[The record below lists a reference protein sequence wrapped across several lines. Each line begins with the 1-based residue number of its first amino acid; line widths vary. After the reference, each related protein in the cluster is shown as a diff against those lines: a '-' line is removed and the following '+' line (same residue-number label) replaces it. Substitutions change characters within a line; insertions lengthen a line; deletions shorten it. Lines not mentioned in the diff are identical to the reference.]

1 MINKITSTDD
11 ISEYLKSLNTNVSDI
26 KKHLTNNTTWF
37 NFYPDITP
45 NWWVYREQARV
56 LNQVY
61 KVTDTLKKLNNY
73 FPVFAHISL
82 DDPKLVAFTPDVNCG
97 ESDKQVRISI
107 GKLLSKYLPV
117 LSQKA
122 IQDAITDHESEL
134 NPEILWASGEE
145 LTDIYKNQMGGIGA
159 CMSKNH
165 WVVHPTVAYHTD
177 EIKLAYLKKGSN
189 IVARTLVYEPKDKS
203 KKVFIRMYPSGH
215 ALEKHLKDLGYT
227 PGDFIGAKL
236 NTVNLANN
244 KYAMPYLDGNND
256 LGRAYYSS
264 IALIDNQITV
274 LNPAQIKAINSLY
287 PSNSYYT
294 SSHTADGTVTL
305 KNVVSKLFIQKCA
318 ISNKTYSLL
327 TAENTVAVF
336 CNNKEGLAL
345 SSELP
350 STWLSGKALNGNSL
364 YSHPTNIFNVDG
376 QLRVSSVKE
385 LTDQGY
391 KQLDKELYPNLSEH
405 WFNSPR
411 ITTSG
416 KNIKPSD
423 AFFVY
428 HYDGKNNVTHVYHPL
443 EIKVRQFY
451 KLACGNYCTKDSKHL
466 VTTSGKK
473 VLPNVNTFYTC
484 IDNTYSIRRPKY
496 SVVKYE
502 QVFYS
507 NDSDQLNS
515 WILENEHEIYKK
527 YLIKATLWPA
537 ETMARELLP
546 YRNNRYDIIQN
557 VRRKTHLETLSDIA
571 NEYVIGS
578 VQRRVIQHFIAEM
591 QAIEY

>member
-1 MINKITSTDD
+1 VINKITSTDD
-11 ISEYLKSLNTNVSDI
+11 ISEYLKSLNIDVCDI
-26 KKHLTNNTTWF
+26 KNHLTHNTNWF
-37 NFYPDITP
+37 NFYPDIKP
-45 NWWVYREQARV
+45 NWWVYREQARI
-56 LNQVY
+56 LRQVY
-61 KVTDTLKKLNNY
+61 KVTDILKKLNNY

-82 DDPKLVAFTPDVNCG
+82 DDPKMVAFTPDVNCG

-145 LTDIYKNQMGGIGA
+145 LTDIYENQMGGIGA

-165 WVVHPTVAYHTD
+165 WTVHPTVAYHTD
-177 EIKLAYLKKGSN
+177 EIKLAYLKRGSN

-203 KKVFIRMYPSGH
+203 KKVFIRMYPYGH
-215 ALEKHLKDLGYT
+215 ALEKHLKDLGYE

-236 NTVNLANN
+236 NTVNLIDN
-244 KYAMPYLDGNND
+244 KYAMPYLDGNNAS
-256 LGRAYYSS
+256 GRADYSS

-274 LNPAQIKAINSLY
+274 LNQAQIKAINGLY

-294 SSHTADGTVTL
+294 SSQTAEGTVTL
-305 KNVVSKLFIQKCA
+305 KNVASKLFIQKCA

-327 TAENTVAVF
+327 TAKNTVAVF

-350 STWLSGKALNGNSL
+350 STWLSGKALNSRIL
-364 YSHPTNIFNVDG
+364 YAHPTNIFNVAG
-376 QLRVSSVKE
+376 QLRISSVEE
-385 LTDQGY
+385 LTDRGY

-405 WFNSPR
+405 WFNTSC

-416 KNIKPSD
+416 KNIKNSD

-428 HYDGKNNVTHVYHPL
+428 HYDGKKSVTHIYHSS
-443 EIKVRQFY
+443 EIKVKQFY
-451 KLACGNYCTKDSKHL
+451 KLACGNYCTKNSKYL

-473 VLPNVNTFYTC
+473 VLPNVNSFYTC
-484 IDNTYSIRRPKY
+484 IDNTYSIRRPKH

-502 QVFYS
+502 QTFYN
-507 NDSDQLNS
+507 NDRDQLYS
-515 WILENEHEIYKK
+515 WIIENEYEIYKK
-527 YLIKATLWPA
+527 YLIKATLWPT
-537 ETMARELLP
+537 EKMARELLP
-546 YRNNRYDIIQN
+546 YTNNRYGILQN
-557 VRRKTHLETLSDIA
+557 VRRQTHLKTLSDIA
-571 NEYVIGS
+571 NEYAIES
-578 VQRRVIQHFIAEM
+578 VQRRAIQHFIAEM
-591 QAIEY
+591 QSIEY